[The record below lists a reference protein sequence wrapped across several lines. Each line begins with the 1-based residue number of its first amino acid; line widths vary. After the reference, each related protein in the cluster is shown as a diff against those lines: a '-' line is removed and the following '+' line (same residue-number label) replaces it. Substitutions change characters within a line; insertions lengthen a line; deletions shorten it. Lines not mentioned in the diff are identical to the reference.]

1 MVVFRLFVL
10 PFRGKKLLC
19 KLEFL
24 DEEIIKPKMT
34 RVLVLPIR
42 CFKNISIKVD

>member
-1 MVVFRLFVL
+1 MFWFGLFVL
-10 PFRGKKLLC
+10 PFRGEKLLC

-24 DEEIIKPKMT
+24 DEEIIKPKMN

-42 CFKNISIKVD
+42 CF